1 MLIIY
6 HIVFLHTDHT
16 DCAIAKFKDKD
27 EKYPRKDFC
36 QGEQDKTKRDDC
48 AKVTFENGTHLIDMQ
63 EKYHFWCHKYF
74 LRYSQVSIKQAAG
87 LTT

>member
-1 MLIIY
+1 MLL
-6 HIVFLHTDHT
+6 FLHTDHT

-36 QGEQDKTKRDDC
+36 HGEQDKTKRDDC

-74 LRYSQVSIKQAAG
+74 LRYSQVSIKRAAR

>member
-6 HIVFLHTDHT
+6 LVVFLHTDHT

-36 QGEQDKTKRDDC
+36 HGEQDKTKRDDC

-74 LRYSQVSIKQAAG
+74 LR
-87 LTT
+87 